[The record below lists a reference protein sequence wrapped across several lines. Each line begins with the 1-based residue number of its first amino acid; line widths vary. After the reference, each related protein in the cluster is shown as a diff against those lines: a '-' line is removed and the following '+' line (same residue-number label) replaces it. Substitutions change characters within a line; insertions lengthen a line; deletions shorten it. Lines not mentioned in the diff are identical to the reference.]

1 MQCILRNQMNACK
14 GFCSYFHWLVFQVQ
28 TDVGV
33 DTKHQTLQGV
43 AFPIAKEAIQA
54 LEKLRN
60 KELNYVQLAS
70 IRYFR
75 LFLIIGTKYLH
86 TKQCVLMPYTDKLPF
101 CTWNLFFLPCHI
113 LSLVFCVLTVC
124 HFSSLTGNWYEKRNY
139 YSSQHTSYWT

>member
-14 GFCSYFHWLVFQVQ
+14 GSCLYFHWLVFQVQ

-60 KELNYVQLAS
+60 KQLNYVQLVS
-70 IRYFR
+70 IRHFR
-75 LFLIIGTKYLH
+75 LFLITGTK
-86 TKQCVLMPYTDKLPF
+86 
-101 CTWNLFFLPCHI
+101 
-113 LSLVFCVLTVC
+113 
-124 HFSSLTGNWYEKRNY
+124 
-139 YSSQHTSYWT
+139 

>member
-1 MQCILRNQMNACK
+1 M
-14 GFCSYFHWLVFQVQ
+14 FQVQ

-75 LFLIIGTKYLH
+75 LFLIIGTK
-86 TKQCVLMPYTDKLPF
+86 
-101 CTWNLFFLPCHI
+101 I
-113 LSLVFCVLTVC
+113 LAHQTVC
-124 HFSSLTGNWYEKRNY
+124 VDAIY
-139 YSSQHTSYWT
+139 